1 MRILFVIIALA
12 ALGVGGV
19 AIYKEEY
26 VIAFA
31 MLFVVGLQVVNFL
44 NYKKPIKRK

>member
-1 MRILFVIIALA
+1 MRILFLIITLA
-12 ALGVGGV
+12 ALAVGGY

-44 NYKKPIKRK
+44 NYKKRKRR